1 MKENPLHEGAFMIHG
16 EGVGTISPEMIGR
29 RAAELAFINGRELHE
44 ATKADWDEAVRE
56 LTGGNEL
63 DPKQVV
69 LEAMPESDRWNPV
82 PGSSGTEAMVD
93 FDDGEDAEGRS
104 AEERLFEEGVE
115 EAGHER
121 MLEATSKKAPPEE

>member
-1 MKENPLHEGAFMIHG
+1 MIHG
-16 EGVGTISPEMIGR
+16 KGVGTVNPEMIGR

-44 ATKADWDEAVRE
+44 VTKSDWDEAFRE

-63 DPKQVV
+63 DPKQEF
-69 LEAMPESDRWNPV
+69 LESIPESDRWNPI
-82 PGSSGTEAMVD
+82 PGSSGHEAMVD
-93 FDDGEDAEGRS
+93 FDDGEDKDGRS

-121 MLEATSKKAPPEE
+121 MLEATSVKT

>member
-1 MKENPLHEGAFMIHG
+1 MIHG

-44 ATKADWDEAVRE
+44 ATKADWDEAKRE
-56 LTGGNEL
+56 LTGGDEL
-63 DPKQVV
+63 DPKQVL
-69 LEAMPESDRWNPV
+69 LESIPESDRWNPI
-82 PGSSGTEAMVD
+82 PGSSGPEAMVD

-104 AEERLFEEGVE
+104 AEERLFEDGVE

-121 MLEATSKKAPPEE
+121 MLEATLEKAPPDE